1 MPASRLLRVYAGVV
15 SVRSVGLVN
24 SNTLTT
30 PVVQGRATLKTHPV
44 ALHGATGFLFAQ
56 FFANSTHTNGRI
68 VPATHTRHRRTA

>member
-1 MPASRLLRVYAGVV
+1 
-15 SVRSVGLVN
+15 VRNAAIVN
-24 SNTLTT
+24 QNILTT
-30 PVVQGRATLKTHPV
+30 PVATDFAASKTHPV